1 MECLFVEKRGVKV
14 ENDVSIKEDK
24 NEQDVLREEDIEM
37 LIQQGSDN
45 PKTNQNREIIESE
58 EDGFKE
64 NEDNQYV
71 IFRIDGQDFGIEIE
85 HVHEINRLKE
95 VVINP
100 VPKTFEYV
108 EGIIN
113 LRGEV
118 VPVLD
123 LRKKLGFPAEKMGR
137 ETRILIVR
145 IDNKTI
151 GLIVDM
157 VLSVVNINEMD
168 ITSTPDE
175 IKDKNTRFFSGIAQ
189 LDKRMTFLLSINEV
203 LNSEEE

>member
-1 MECLFVEKRGVKV
+1 M
-14 ENDVSIKEDK
+14 ENDVNIKENKDK
-24 NEQDVLREEDIEM
+24 QDVLRDKDIEM
-37 LIQQGSDN
+37 LIQQGSDS
-45 PKTNQNREIIESE
+45 KKINQSREAMEA
-58 EDGFKE
+58 EDDEFKE

-85 HVHEINRLKE
+85 YVYEINRLKE

-123 LRKKLGFPAEKMGR
+123 LRKKLGLPVEEMGR

-157 VLSVVNINEMD
+157 VLSVVNINEKD

-175 IKDKNTRFFSGIAQ
+175 IRDKNTRFFSGIAQ
-189 LDKRMTFLLSINEV
+189 SNKRMTFLLNINEV

>member
-1 MECLFVEKRGVKV
+1 LECLFVEKRGVKV

>member
-1 MECLFVEKRGVKV
+1 V
-14 ENDVSIKEDK
+14 ENDVNIKENKDK
-24 NEQDVLREEDIEM
+24 QDVLRDKDIEM
-37 LIQQGSDN
+37 LIQQGSDS
-45 PKTNQNREIIESE
+45 KKINQSREAMEA
-58 EDGFKE
+58 EDDEFKE

-85 HVHEINRLKE
+85 YVYEINRLKE

-123 LRKKLGFPAEKMGR
+123 LRKKLGLPVEEMGR

-157 VLSVVNINEMD
+157 VLSVVNINEKD

-175 IKDKNTRFFSGIAQ
+175 IRDKNTRFFSGIAQ
-189 LDKRMTFLLSINEV
+189 SNKRMTFLLNINEV